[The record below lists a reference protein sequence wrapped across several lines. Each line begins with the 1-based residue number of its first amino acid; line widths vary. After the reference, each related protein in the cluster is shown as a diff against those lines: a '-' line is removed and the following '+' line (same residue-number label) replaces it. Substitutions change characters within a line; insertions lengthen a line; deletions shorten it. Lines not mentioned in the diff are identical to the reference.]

1 MEIPLTQDFNGQ
13 LSLFG
18 ASENSLIVVSPYNI
32 LLDTISKGIK
42 SFQLEISKYRLLEE
56 SNQNMDS
63 IKEQSKDKFDNFID
77 FFIKEFN
84 KVDLDEIIEH
94 YEDDASEWHKLN
106 KVLLF
111 YLKNYIY
118 NEGLVKT
125 IDDEKASI
133 LERIIS
139 LDQIRFREEYYRLIL
154 AEMKRRKKARIENYI
169 IYDANS
175 FLNEVNKLID
185 ERGENFASY
194 SIAPRV
200 QELLSKENIFE
211 NLFVSKIE
219 LDDEK
224 QKGILSMLFLHYLR
238 ECVYNDPKNADLN
251 KFIENIEFFV
261 VVNYSPSFLLSKRQ
275 REAYEIALKNVS
287 RRIVKYVD
295 KNSEVLF
302 KAIEDYDLIQNRK
315 NKNKILMF
323 EQNEDLEYFPE
334 PHTSSEIR
342 SMLETFL
349 NSVFLLKLKL
359 PKENLPIFCEEAED
373 ARKTAMKLGLVY
385 LGRYAYKEKVNDIE
399 EYIRELEDYIYDD
412 ITFSLSPNDMG
423 ELFSTKSTMLSRVGV
438 RRVKENYS
446 NDKKQLSL
454 S

>member
-133 LERIIS
+133 LERIIF

-154 AEMKRRKKARIENYI
+154 VEMKRRKKARIENYI

-224 QKGILSMLFLHYLR
+224 QKGILSMLFLHYKSFSIFSPLFPGL
-238 ECVYNDPKNADLN
+238 E
-251 KFIENIEFFV
+251 IISNIF
-261 VVNYSPSFLLSKRQ
+261 
-275 REAYEIALKNVS
+275 
-287 RRIVKYVD
+287 
-295 KNSEVLF
+295 
-302 KAIEDYDLIQNRK
+302 
-315 NKNKILMF
+315 
-323 EQNEDLEYFPE
+323 
-334 PHTSSEIR
+334 
-342 SMLETFL
+342 
-349 NSVFLLKLKL
+349 
-359 PKENLPIFCEEAED
+359 
-373 ARKTAMKLGLVY
+373 
-385 LGRYAYKEKVNDIE
+385 
-399 EYIRELEDYIYDD
+399 
-412 ITFSLSPNDMG
+412 
-423 ELFSTKSTMLSRVGV
+423 
-438 RRVKENYS
+438 
-446 NDKKQLSL
+446 
-454 S
+454 